1 MTGVQTCA
9 LRSVDVFFQCY
20 GFSEGFADDDVP
32 VDSGVG
38 EDDVVEGSEFFVA
51 DAVVFNDC
59 IDWEVPFGCFEVD
72 VGSAVEEA
80 LQQLRLPDVV
90 MLAFGEQ
97 DV

>member
-1 MTGVQTCA
+1 MHAPVEVGVL
-9 LRSVDVFFQCY
+9 LRIEVDVFFQCY

-59 IDWEVPFGCFEVD
+59 IDWEG
-72 VGSAVEEA
+72 A
-80 LQQLRLPDVV
+80 LRLMSAPPSRKRCSSFASP
-90 MLAFGEQ
+90 M
-97 DV
+97 

>member
-1 MTGVQTCA
+1 MHAPVEVGVLFCVE
-9 LRSVDVFFQCY
+9 VDVFFQCY
-20 GFSEGFADDDVP
+20 GFSEGFADDDIP
-32 VDSGVG
+32 VDSWVG

-80 LQQLRLPDVV
+80 L
-90 MLAFGEQ
+90 
-97 DV
+97 